1 MCRKLVSYVRELV
14 EIGDLDIFG
23 QDKIYKVMMKES
35 IEEQELG
42 SIHKRFKFSKDSLD
56 PDIEYYYNKSFS
68 PTTLLRKLVKDLDK
82 NHKFFEISNKI
93 DYIFFIIE
101 KLTRTYVSDV

>member
-1 MCRKLVSYVRELV
+1 
-14 EIGDLDIFG
+14 
-23 QDKIYKVMMKES
+23 MMES

-42 SIHKRFKFSKDSLD
+42 SMRKRFKFSKDSLD

-82 NHKFFEISNKI
+82 NHKIIEMSNKI
-93 DYIFFIIE
+93 DYIGNIATLINEIRVSFIEHLIGIHPRTFVE
-101 KLTRTYVSDV
+101 IKLL